1 MSWEDIVKRSPR
13 VLYEYVINN
22 LEKKVYKKYKGDD
35 ATRNAL
41 SLRGKKFYEQTRIFV
56 AVSKR
61 LDKIAKNPTE
71 EDLIDF
77 MTQYLDFSSASAK
90 RYIDKNQGF

>member
-1 MSWEDIVKRSPR
+1 MSWENILKRSPK

-56 AVSKR
+56 EVSKR
-61 LDKIAKNPTE
+61 LDKIAENPTE
-71 EDLIDF
+71 EKLMNF
-77 MTQYLDFSSASAK
+77 MTDYLDFSSASAK
-90 RYIDKNQGF
+90 RYIDSKMGR